1 MRDKIKRKN
10 NLKGWFENCG
20 GQDTCFQ
27 VKREKK
33 RKEKKRKGMLAM
45 HKRSSDY
52 TRHTRWKRRWRPIKW
67 RGTINFSSTGFSCT
81 GRLMVNDAFNACISS
96 FLCFFLNTALPS
108 GLKYYYKKPSY
119 NYKLALQFQCIHR
132 HFLCFFFKNTTLF
145 SWPKYYYKKTI
156 IQLQISPSIKAFENL
171 NPSYTIAKKIK
182 CQKRPG
188 LELNDFFF
196 F

>member
-1 MRDKIKRKN
+1 LKIVEGRHM
-10 NLKGWFENCG
+10 FPSEN
-20 GQDTCFQ
+20 
-27 VKREKK
+27 

-96 FLCFFLNTALPS
+96 FLCFF
-108 GLKYYYKKPSY
+108 
-119 NYKLALQFQCIHR
+119 
-132 HFLCFFFKNTTLF
+132 FKNTTLF

-188 LELNDFFF
+188 IELNDFFSF
-196 F
+196 KSGKIILLYKNIIKRQRHP

>member
-1 MRDKIKRKN
+1 M
-10 NLKGWFENCG
+10 FPSEN
-20 GQDTCFQ
+20 
-27 VKREKK
+27 

-132 HFLCFFFKNTTLF
+132 HFLCFFSK
-145 SWPKYYYKKTI
+145 
-156 IQLQISPSIKAFENL
+156 IQLYSHDLNIIIKK
-171 NPSYTIAKKIK
+171 PSYNYKLAPQSKLLKIWI
-182 CQKRPG
+182 QVI
-188 LELNDFFF
+188 L
-196 F
+196 